1 LGLSDSLGFSASL
14 GLSSSVNLALSSSN
28 SLVNFEKND
37 MIAVIL
43 ADGTRWV
50 EGRKG
55 FETDTNHDTFLYIVL
70 GPLCPSMHGEW
81 THADPRLRVSVL

>member
-1 LGLSDSLGFSASL
+1 MPVSESLGFSDSLGFSASL

-43 ADGTRWV
+43 VDRTR
-50 EGRKG
+50 
-55 FETDTNHDTFLYIVL
+55 
-70 GPLCPSMHGEW
+70 
-81 THADPRLRVSVL
+81 